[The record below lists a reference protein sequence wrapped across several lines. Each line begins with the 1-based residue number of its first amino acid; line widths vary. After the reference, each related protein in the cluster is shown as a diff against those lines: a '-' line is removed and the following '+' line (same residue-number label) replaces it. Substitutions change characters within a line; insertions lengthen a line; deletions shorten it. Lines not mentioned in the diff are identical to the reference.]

1 MIQIRYFGVL
11 QEQLGCQEEQ
21 VDYANLSSDELL
33 TRLRERGEP
42 WASALAADKIFKVVL
57 NQEILHAPA
66 QIPDGA
72 EVGILPPVTGG

>member
-1 MIQIRYFGVL
+1 MIQVRYFGVL

-21 VDYANLSSDELL
+21 VDCANLSTDELL
-33 TRLRERGEP
+33 THLRERGEP
-42 WASALAADKIFKVVL
+42 WASALAADKIFKLVL

-66 QIPDGA
+66 LIPDGA